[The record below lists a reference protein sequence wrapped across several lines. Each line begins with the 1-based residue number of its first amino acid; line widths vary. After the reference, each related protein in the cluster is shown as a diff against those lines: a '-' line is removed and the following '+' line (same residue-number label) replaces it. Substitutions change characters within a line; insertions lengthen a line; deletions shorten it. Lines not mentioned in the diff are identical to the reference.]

1 MTAKELKEVALTTVW
16 KKHPISGEILGITR
30 QGYVFNED
38 NMRLF
43 CEQLCREQRH
53 ECQIERNK
61 RSKYIDGIWYV
72 ACEDVLNTEM
82 PDL

>member
-1 MTAKELKEVALTTVW
+1 MTAKELKENAKRIGKLANNYTQPDYYYFLPD
-16 KKHPISGEILGITR
+16 K
-30 QGYVFNED
+30 FND
-38 NMRLF
+38 F
-43 CEQLCREQRH
+43 VEQLCKEQRH